1 MAGSLSLSLND
12 VKDLSLDNQAK
23 NIITNIG
30 DAFSKAVQKGAEKI
44 SMPDNLSTAVKE
56 GLKKINLQDIGGKAA
71 ESALKEGLKKLGIT
85 STTFSSVKGV
95 IEAVK
100 EGDLK
105 KGISNGINIAINAL
119 KVPNA
124 AKTLLKDGKN
134 LIVDKLFE
142 DELKTLMK
150 KQQNTISRIDKRC
163 KEMEEAFKTND
174 VKTLDKLA
182 KSLKTDVKNV
192 MPIQDVI
199 KRGSD
204 MINRYDLYKSKNGQE
219 LTSAE
224 LELCKKL

>member
-1 MAGSLSLSLND
+1 MAESLSLSLND
-12 VKDLSLDNQAK
+12 AKDLSLDNQAK

-30 DAFSKAVQKGAEKI
+30 DAFSKAVQKGVQKI
-44 SMPDNLSTAVKE
+44 EMPENLSNSLID
-56 GLKKINLQDIGGKAA
+56 GFKKIDLKGIGGKAA
-71 ESALKEGLKKLGIT
+71 ESALKEGVKKLGIN
-85 STTFSSVKGV
+85 STTFNSVKGI

-105 KGISNGINIAINAL
+105 KGISNGLNIAINAL
-119 KVPNA
+119 KAPST
-124 AKTLLKDGKN
+124 AKSLLKNGKN

-142 DELKTLMK
+142 DELKSLMK